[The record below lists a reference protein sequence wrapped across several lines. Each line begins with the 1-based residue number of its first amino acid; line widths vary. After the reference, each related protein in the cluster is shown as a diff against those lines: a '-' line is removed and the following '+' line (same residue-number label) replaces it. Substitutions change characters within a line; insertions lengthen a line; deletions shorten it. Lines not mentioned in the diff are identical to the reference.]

1 MMPARCPH
9 GAHWEQAV
17 LFLFF
22 FCSVTFLCR
31 YICLYV
37 EVNHF
42 LPTRSLKKNI
52 YIYACIYI
60 LIELTSVTSQD
71 KEWDYGFGG
80 GVVGVVCAEGDVF
93 EAIIVGLAG
102 CCNGRNADPKLGFN
116 WNAGTHGFGQ

>member
-1 MMPARCPH
+1 MPARMGRTGRAGCSFFLS
-9 GAHWEQAV
+9 
-17 LFLFF
+17 LFIFFF
-22 FCSVTFLCR
+22 FCSVTFLGI
-31 YICLYV
+31 YLYV

-52 YIYACIYI
+52 YIYVYV
-60 LIELTSVTSQD
+60 LIELTSVTLQG

-80 GVVGVVCAEGDVF
+80 GVVGVVCAEGD
-93 EAIIVGLAG
+93 ALATIVGLAG